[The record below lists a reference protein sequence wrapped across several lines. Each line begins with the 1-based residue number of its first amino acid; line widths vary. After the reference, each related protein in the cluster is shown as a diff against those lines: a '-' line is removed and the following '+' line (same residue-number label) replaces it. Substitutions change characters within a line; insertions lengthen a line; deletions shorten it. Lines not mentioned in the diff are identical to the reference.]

1 MTLILAVDMYYAKEQ
16 TNYYFKTMGKYVKLF
31 ANCIPKKG
39 KQKALIYDLQREK
52 LHAIPLSFYELIGY
66 FEKYTI
72 EEIYN
77 ELKGQKE
84 TLDRYFSFLEKEDLI
99 HYCTEETKGLFP
111 DLPKFWDSYS
121 LCQNLVVELSK
132 ENLNNRKRLEHIIK
146 ALKCENITLYITENT
161 DYLDYGNLKKWIQT
175 INGLHNLSICI
186 TTSDFD
192 KNIIEEFKNLQ
203 ILNSIKAYDTNIEK
217 HNEKC
222 FVMEDDQKPLI
233 MPPNINL
240 YMESQFYHPYYN
252 ARVVVDFKGRLKNNL
267 LSSEDF
273 GRILEINNSEE
284 LKSIIQSEQFRKLAD
299 MKRDL
304 IDDCKH
310 CEYRYCCMSPNLP
323 RLTSTGLKLNKP
335 CLQ

>member
-1 MTLILAVDMYYAKEQ
+1 
-16 TNYYFKTMGKYVKLF
+16 MGKYVKLF
-31 ANCIPKKG
+31 ANCVPVKG

-66 FEKYTI
+66 FERYPI

-77 ELKGQKE
+77 ELKGQRE
-84 TLDRYFSFLEKEDLI
+84 TLDKYFNFLEKQDLI
-99 HYCTEETKGLFP
+99 NYCTEETKDLFQP
-111 DLPKFWDSYS
+111 LPKFWDSYS

-132 ENLNNRKRLEHIIK
+132 ENFNNRRRLEQVIK
-146 ALKCENITLYITENT
+146 AIKCENITLYITENT
-161 DYLDYGNLKKWIQT
+161 DYIDYSSLKEWIQT
-175 INGLHNLSICI
+175 IDGLHNLSICI
-186 TTSDFD
+186 TTCEFE
-192 KNIIEEFKNLQ
+192 KNIIEEFKNLK
-203 ILNSIKAYDTNIEK
+203 IFNSIIAYDTNIEM

-222 FVMEDDQKPLI
+222 FVMEDDQKPLV

-252 ARVVVDFKGRLKNNL
+252 GRVVVDFRGRLKNNL

-273 GRILEINNSEE
+273 GQIFEINNSEE
-284 LKSIIQSEQFRKLAD
+284 LKSIIQSEQFRKLAAI
-299 MKRDL
+299 KRDL

-323 RLTSTGLKLNKP
+323 RLTSTGLKLSKP